1 MHEHVSEVIAIPEA
15 IVPVIK
21 IKYDTIAFD
30 LVYVPLASEH
40 VASDLDINDIS
51 IIRNVSQDS
60 VTSIN
65 GRRVTDKIL
74 QLVPDVAVFRT
85 ALRFL
90 KVITH
95 VTLLCSGW
103 ADRYGQKREVS
114 IAMYWDIWAV
124 STGH

>member
-1 MHEHVSEVIAIPEA
+1 M
-15 IVPVIK
+15 PVIK
-21 IKYDTIAFD
+21 LKYDSIAFD

-40 VASDLDINDIS
+40 VPSDLDINDIS

-74 QLVPDVAVFRT
+74 QLVPDAPVFRT

-90 KVITH
+90 KVRQDPSH
-95 VTLLCSGW
+95 PDEGF
-103 ADRYGQKREVS
+103 
-114 IAMYWDIWAV
+114 
-124 STGH
+124 

>member
-1 MHEHVSEVIAIPEA
+1 MNRHVSEVISVPEA

-21 IKYDTIAFD
+21 IKYDSIAFD

-40 VASDLDINDIS
+40 VPSDLDVNDIS

-74 QLVPDVAVFRT
+74 QLVPDVPVFRT

-90 KVITH
+90 KVTH
-95 VTLLCSGW
+95 SCTSSDL
-103 ADRYGQKREVS
+103 Q
-114 IAMYWDIWAV
+114 
-124 STGH
+124 

>member
-90 KVITH
+90 KVTIYVAASH
-95 VTLLCSGW
+95 SF
-103 ADRYGQKREVS
+103 
-114 IAMYWDIWAV
+114 
-124 STGH
+124 